1 MPPIDLSKLKLWFT
15 ISTAHWKIRRGVL
28 LLPYCR
34 GTFLSSNSTMHG
46 GTLVLSWLQFFTSFH
61 LSCFYLMSWTSCL
74 SSMVFKTAPC
84 DLFRVLITW
93 SHHRLIHVHPFA
105 SIGLTPCIL
114 SQNI

>member
-61 LSCFYLMSWTSCL
+61 RAASTWCL
-74 SSMVFKTAPC
+74 GLLACLLWSSRQLLVTC
-84 DLFRVLITW
+84 L
-93 SHHRLIHVHPFA
+93 
-105 SIGLTPCIL
+105 GC
-114 SQNI
+114 